1 MGLGPLGGDF
11 LDGLYLFMQTKCSM
25 GEKFMFEGLEIMVDG
40 HEIMVDG
47 HEIMFEGMYSMPFE
61 HVYYL

>member
-1 MGLGPLGGDF
+1 
-11 LDGLYLFMQTKCSM
+11 
-25 GEKFMFEGLEIMVDG
+25 MFEGLEIMVDVHEIMVDG
-40 HEIMVDG
+40 YEIMVDG

>member
-1 MGLGPLGGDF
+1 
-11 LDGLYLFMQTKCSM
+11 
-25 GEKFMFEGLEIMVDG
+25 MFEGREIMVDVHEIMVDG
-40 HEIMVDG
+40 HEIMVDV